1 MLCFYDRFPF
11 HVYNVIIIEVYFCRM
26 FQKLIYFYILIYL
39 NQLRLFK
46 CLIIMAVNPSLIST
60 INVAVEIRKEALNFQ
75 IMRHNVMR
83 NPVLEAR
90 LMIINLHKVHQPF
103 DCSFY
108 HNIFCF
114 NTLAYPLSL
123 YISNIR
129 LMDRYVTNVCV
140 CL

>member
-1 MLCFYDRFPF
+1 MIGSPF
-11 HVYNVIIIEVYFCRM
+11 TFNVIIIEVYFCRM
-26 FQKLIYFYILIYL
+26 FQKLIFFYILIYL

-46 CLIIMAVNPSLIST
+46 CLIIMAVISMYDLSLIST

-75 IMRHNVMR
+75 IIRQNVTR

>member
-1 MLCFYDRFPF
+1 MSYHNDRYCFHHVLSMYD
-11 HVYNVIIIEVYFCRM
+11 
-26 FQKLIYFYILIYL
+26 
-39 NQLRLFK
+39 
-46 CLIIMAVNPSLIST
+46 PSLIST
-60 INVAVEIRKEALNFQ
+60 INVAVEIHKEALDFQ
-75 IMRHNVMR
+75 IIRQNVTR